1 MDLTITPK
9 QEAFINST
17 AFETLFGGAA
27 GGGKSY
33 GQLVDALI
41 YASKYPKSKQVI
53 FRRTFRQLEMSII
66 RTARALYPRE
76 IATYNESKHMY
87 SFKNGSVIDF
97 AYCDSESDVYQYQS
111 AEYDVIRF
119 DELTHFTEF
128 MYVYL
133 ISRCRGA
140 NGYPKAIKSSTNPGG
155 VGHSWVK
162 KRFIE
167 LGTPNTLYEIKS
179 ASGKSTTRLFIPSKV
194 QDNSFLMESDPDYIA
209 RLEVLPEKERKALL
223 LGDWD
228 IFEGQYFGEFNYE
241 THTCEPFPIPK
252 EWKVYRSMDYGLD
265 CFAMLWIACDDVGG
279 VYVFREFAEGDLT
292 ISSAAEKANELTSE
306 MIYDTLAPPDLWNR
320 SQETGKSKALLFSEA
335 GLHLNKSNNDREAG
349 WLAIRELLKVN
360 KDGFARLK
368 IFRTCTRLIADLPQL
383 QHDAKKPTDCA
394 NEPHEITH
402 VPDALRYFAIAW
414 TQPAEAMIEKKKFTL
429 PFALRTAE
437 DEYDEN
443 ENQLGFEW

>member
-1 MDLTITPK
+1 MELTITTK

-41 YASKYPKSKQVI
+41 YASKYAGSKQVI

-87 SFKNGSVIDF
+87 TFKNGSVIDF

-119 DELTHFTEF
+119 DELTHFTEY

-140 NGYPKAIKSSTNPGG
+140 NAFPKAIKSSTNPGG

-162 KRFIE
+162 KRFID
-167 LGTPNTLYEIKS
+167 LGMPNTIYTITNE
-179 ASGKSTTRLFIPSKV
+179 SGRSTTRLFIPSRV
-194 QDNSFLMESDPDYIA
+194 QDNKFLMEADGDYVA
-209 RLEVLPEKERKALL
+209 RLETLPEKERKALL
-223 LGDWD
+223 EGDWN
-228 IFEGQYFGEFNYE
+228 IFDGIYFNEFNYE
-241 THTCEPFPIPK
+241 VHTCEPFPIPK
-252 EWKVYRSMDYGLD
+252 EWKIYRTMDYGLD
-265 CFAMLWIACDDVGG
+265 CFAMLWVACDDVGG
-279 VYVFREFAEGDLT
+279 VYVFREFAQSDMT
-292 ISSAAEKANELTSE
+292 ISSAASKANELTDE
-306 MIYDTLAPPDLWNR
+306 VIYDTLAPPDLWGR
-320 SQETGKSKALLFSEA
+320 SQETGRSKAILFDEA
-335 GLHLNKSNNDREAG
+335 GLRLNKSNNDRESG

-360 KDGFARLK
+360 EDGFARLK

-394 NEPHEITH
+394 TEPHDITH
-402 VPDALRYFAIAW
+402 VPDALRYFAISWA
-414 TQPAEAMIEKKKFTL
+414 QPADPVEQTTKIIL
-429 PFALRTAE
+429 PFALQTDE
-437 DEYDEN
+437 DTYDET
-443 ENQLGFEW
+443 EIVLW